1 MHKKSGGNVPPGKS
15 MNRRMNRRQLLENS
29 VKAGALA
36 LIPLVD
42 TSCTTAPPP
51 PKLIVT
57 ALGADNDRT
66 LTAIADRI
74 LPADE
79 LGPGAGAAGA
89 VHYINRSLAEWN
101 QAELTTLSQGI
112 AAINEVAIAR
122 HLYEFAAITAEQQDV
137 LLTELEA
144 GRLDKVANGEQLFNR
159 LLRLILEGMF
169 SDPYYGGNAG
179 FAGWDLIGYPGAVL
193 VSTPDMQ
200 KMRARLPALHTSGHG
215 AEHDGH

>member
-1 MHKKSGGNVPPGKS
+1 MHKKSGGDAPSGKS
-15 MNRRMNRRQLLENS
+15 LNRRQLLGNS
-29 VKAGALA
+29 VKAGAVV
-36 LIPLVD
+36 LIPLVN
-42 TSCTTAPPP
+42 TSCSTAPPP
-51 PKLIVT
+51 PKVIVT

-89 VHYINRSLAEWN
+89 VHYINRSLVEWN
-101 QAELTTLSQGI
+101 QAELNTLSQGI
-112 AAINEVAIAR
+112 AAINEVAFSR
-122 HLYEFAAITAEQQDV
+122 HLQEFSTLTAAEQD
-137 LLTELEA
+137 LILTELEA
-144 GRLDKVANGEQLFNR
+144 GQLTKVANGEQLFNR

-193 VSTPDMQ
+193 ASTPDMQ

>member
-1 MHKKSGGNVPPGKS
+1 MHKKSGGNAPSGSPI
-15 MNRRMNRRQLLENS
+15 NRRQLLKNG
-29 VKAGALA
+29 VKAGAVA

-42 TSCTTAPPP
+42 TGCTTAPPP
-51 PKLIVT
+51 PQVIVT

-66 LTAIADRI
+66 LTAMADRI

-101 QAELTTLSQGI
+101 QAELPTLSQGI

-122 HLYEFAAITAEQQDV
+122 HLQEFASLSAELQDQI
-137 LLTELEA
+137 LTELEA
-144 GRLDKVANGEQLFNR
+144 GQLDKVANGAQLFNR

-193 VSTPDMQ
+193 ASNSDMQ
-200 KMRARLPALHTSGHG
+200 KMRVRLPALHTSGHG